1 MASDAA
7 LLAGTGAADAA
18 ALEARLRLLIPLYEH
33 IGIRIESVGE
43 VLACTVPLT
52 EANANHLGGVH
63 AAVQW
68 AAAEVLGGIAF
79 LAHPELGDCWIVVP
93 DLNITF
99 KRVARTALRAEAVFD
114 AVRVDDVAA
123 QLAATGRAD
132 YEVAMTLR
140 DTTGDVVATAVG
152 HYHLR
157 RDGGDGEPPPLAPTG
172 GPEPPAG

>member
-1 MASDAA
+1 
-7 LLAGTGAADAA
+7 
-18 ALEARLRLLIPLYEH
+18 
-33 IGIRIESVGE
+33 
-43 VLACTVPLT
+43 
-52 EANANHLGGVH
+52 
-63 AAVQW
+63 
-68 AAAEVLGGIAF
+68 
-79 LAHPELGDCWIVVP
+79 VVP